1 MKKYSIKRIITT
13 GATMA
18 VAASLF
24 PAVGNAQEAPS
35 SGSLRDTSGVVE
47 VADQKPSAFLVDR
60 VLRVTMVRHF
70 QTPGFL
76 MKFFDFLLSCFGLST
91 HTFSFRS
98 FSSFNL

>member
-13 GATMA
+13 GATVA

-47 VADQKPSAFLVDR
+47 VADQKPSALFGGSC
-60 VLRVTMVRHF
+60 TQGHNGQAF
-70 QTPGFL
+70 SNSGFSYEV
-76 MKFFDFLLSCFGLST
+76 F
-91 HTFSFRS
+91 
-98 FSSFNL
+98 